1 METYAIIAYTKWI
14 HAPYRIWMIDAKL
27 WSRKIRLL
35 AVKKGKFICLDLPH
49 QVTLNWHALI
59 NALKNSNRK
68 SIVKKHGEKGFKQV
82 LERSDGVLDFSGPNF
97 CFEQVKVD

>member
-1 METYAIIAYTKWI
+1 MKVGVKS
-14 HAPYRIWMIDAKL
+14 R
-27 WSRKIRLL
+27 SRKIGGLTNKK
-35 AVKKGKFICLDLPH
+35 VKSICLDLPH